1 MMQTIDMAIKL
12 SIFTILLLSLV
23 LTSILW
29 SGNSSVSK
37 PTTAKTA
44 SKVRILELTDKEEKL
59 MGSWVE
65 PIPEGGDT
73 LQGFTLYSDGTA
85 SSINTGKL
93 LYKEWKVRG
102 DVLSLLVESKGKG
115 LASQDMETYSF
126 EQISNNTLLL
136 KIGKSIF
143 KYKRV

>member
-23 LTSILW
+23 LTAILW
-29 SGNSSVSK
+29 NGNSNASTPVMK
-37 PTTAKTA
+37 TT
-44 SKVRILELTDKEEKL
+44 KVTMLELTDKEENL

-102 DVLSLLVESKGKG
+102 DRLSLLVESKGKG
-115 LASQDMETYSF
+115 IESQDMETYSF
-126 EQISNNTLLL
+126 EQVSKNTLLL